1 MKAMIL
7 SAGFGTRLKHYT
19 DELPKA
25 LVPYRNIPM
34 INYQLDILKKLG
46 VDEVVVNAHHHSG
59 KIIDYFS
66 ENKFGLNVT
75 IIPEEDILGT
85 GGGILNAEEFLKDED
100 FFLVVNVDIET
111 DMDFKEMLKYHKHND
126 PFATLAVQKRITR
139 RYLEFDSDMRLV
151 RRAQENTEAENEYA
165 FNGIHIISGR
175 IFEKGF
181 EVKFEDILE
190 IYFEVIKDKTEI
202 VLGYDAGESTF
213 KDLGKVENLL
223 T

>member
-34 INYQLDILKKLG
+34 INYQIDILKNLG
-46 VDEVVVNAHHHSG
+46 VDEVIVNAHHQYD
-59 KIIDYFS
+59 KIMDYFT
-66 ENKFGLNVT
+66 ENKFGLNV
-75 IIPEEDILGT
+75 IVISEEEILGT
-85 GGGILNAEEFLKDED
+85 GGGILNAEEYLNDED

-111 DMDFKEMLKYHKHND
+111 DMDVKGMLKYHKHNN

-165 FNGIHIISGR
+165 FNGIHIISKR

-190 IYFEVIKDKTEI
+190 IYFEVIKDKREY
-202 VLGYDAGESTF
+202 VLGYDAGESSF

-223 T
+223 S